1 VSTAHDMR
9 RHSFA
14 ILALAGLMT
23 IAGCAAPAPK
33 RASEPAKPVTAT
45 TTEPTITEAF
55 VTTANPEDNLDSPAV
70 WRAPDGKVR
79 VYVTAKGTHVV
90 KIFDGETGVELGG
103 VGKRGTAL
111 GEFLRPNGISIVG
124 DVMFVV
130 ERDGKRVQVFALPDA
145 KPLGVFGTDVLKK
158 PYGLWVR
165 DEGSHRYRVYVTDD
179 FAPPGTT
186 DDKGAKAVHVFDV
199 SLDGGFVA
207 KRAMQFGDASG
218 AGRLR
223 VVESIFGDV
232 ALGNL
237 LIADEFEGDGSRL
250 KAFGLD
256 GKYKGRDV
264 GVGKYRHQAEGFALY
279 ACADGAGYWIG
290 SDQSPTDQRYVV
302 FDRKSFEYVGAV
314 HPAVAN
320 TTDGVW
326 LDQRASARFPAG
338 ALYVSHNDDA
348 IAAFDWRDIA
358 AALHLRTDCT
368 LAR

>member
-1 VSTAHDMR
+1 MW

-14 ILALAGLMT
+14 SVALALLVT
-23 IAGCAAPAPK
+23 VSGCATPAPPK
-33 RASEPAKPVTAT
+33 RAIDAAKPASTAT
-45 TTEPTITEAF
+45 AEPVVREAF

-90 KIFDGETGVELGG
+90 RIFDGETGAALGSIG
-103 VGKRGTAL
+103 RRGTAL

-124 DVMFVV
+124 DTLFVV
-130 ERDGKRVQVFALPDA
+130 ERDGKRVQAFALPDA
-145 KPLGVFGTDVLKK
+145 RPLGVFGGDVLKK
-158 PYGLWVR
+158 PYGIWVR
-165 DEGSHRYRVYVTDD
+165 DEGAHRYRAYVTDD

-186 DDKGAKAVHVFDV
+186 DDNGAKAVHVFDV
-199 SLDGGFVA
+199 SLDGSFTA
-207 KRAMQFGDASG
+207 KHAMQFGDKSG

-250 KAFGLD
+250 KRFDFD
-256 GKYKGRDV
+256 GKHGRDI
-264 GVGKYRHQAEGFALY
+264 GVRKYAHQAEGFALY

-302 FDRKSFEYVGAV
+302 FDRRSFDYLGAV

-338 ALYVSHNDDA
+338 AFYVSHNDDA
-348 IAAFDWRDIA
+348 LAAFDWRDIA
-358 AALHLRTDCT
+358 SALRLRADCT
-368 LAR
+368 LTR